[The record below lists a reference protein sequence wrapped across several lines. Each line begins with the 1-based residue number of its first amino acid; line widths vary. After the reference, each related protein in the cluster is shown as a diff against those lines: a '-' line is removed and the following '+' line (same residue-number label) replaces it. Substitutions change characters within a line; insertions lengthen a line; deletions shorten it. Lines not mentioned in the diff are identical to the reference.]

1 MVRDVR
7 MPPETVVQVWLGD
20 WRFLLSTFTRS
31 GHRAL
36 LSECWYL
43 DRVQGGGNWEKY
55 YRCEPLDFSGTKKQ
69 KKLVLGGEG
78 CMWGEAVNDHNIL
91 PRIFPRASAIA
102 ERLWSTQDTKDE
114 KEAKR
119 RLEEHVC
126 RMNLRGVPA
135 QPANGPG
142 IC

>member
-20 WRFLLSTFTRS
+20 WRFLLSTFTRG

-43 DRVQGGGNWEKY
+43 DHVQRGGDWEKY